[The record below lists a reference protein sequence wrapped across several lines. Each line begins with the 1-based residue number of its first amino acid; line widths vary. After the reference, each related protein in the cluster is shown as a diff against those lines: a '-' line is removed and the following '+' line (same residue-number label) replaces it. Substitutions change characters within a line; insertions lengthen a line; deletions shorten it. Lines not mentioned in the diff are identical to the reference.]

1 MTVPP
6 FLYFSQQQLLPCL
19 MVLEDFTIF
28 SRKRYSKYTVCN
40 KKIKSIPVAGF
51 EFDYSISLMHSVPTF
66 PHFYLLITRLTF
78 SLPDIKSENVLKPFE
93 NSCHSLLRRK
103 NTILYRS
110 TPQILK
116 GNQKNSAVYPGQ
128 LSVFFSISESQSQ
141 DHNEDKLINCNE
153 TTSTTKKNFNLKYL
167 EYRHNIENKS
177 QVQINFLRRQV
188 VSIITMFGC
197 MVQFFMS

>member
-1 MTVPP
+1 
-6 FLYFSQQQLLPCL
+6 
-19 MVLEDFTIF
+19 MVLEISQLLVEKDIPNILFVI
-28 SRKRYSKYTVCN
+28 R
-40 KKIKSIPVAGF
+40 KIKSIPVAGF

-153 TTSTTKKNFNLKYL
+153 TTYKYYLGKNF
-167 EYRHNIENKS
+167 
-177 QVQINFLRRQV
+177 
-188 VSIITMFGC
+188 
-197 MVQFFMS
+197 

>member
-128 LSVFFSISESQSQ
+128 LSQSQ

-153 TTSTTKKNFNLKYL
+153 TTSTTQVKISNLKYL
-167 EYRHNIENKS
+167 EYRQNIENKS